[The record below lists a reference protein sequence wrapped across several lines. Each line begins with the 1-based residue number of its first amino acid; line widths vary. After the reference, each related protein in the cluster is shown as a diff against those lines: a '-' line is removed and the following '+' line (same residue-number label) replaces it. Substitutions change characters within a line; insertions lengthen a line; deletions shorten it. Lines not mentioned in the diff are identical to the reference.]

1 MKKIAVAV
9 LAAVCILGAS
19 GCVPEHY
26 ATRAQGTPQDS
37 LVVLRQED
45 VIALTKAGISNDV
58 IVRMINTT
66 GSTFRLRT
74 PDVIA
79 LADSGV
85 ADTVIHAMLLADES
99 SRKEDRPTVYRTYP
113 YDYYWWGGYPYYDP
127 WFWPS
132 YYWAPRAYYGVRV
145 FGGFHGHGRH
155 R

>member
-9 LAAVCILGAS
+9 LAAVCVLSAS
-19 GCVPEHY
+19 GCAPEGY
-26 ATRAQGTPQDS
+26 TTRVQGMPQDS

-45 VIALTKAGISNDV
+45 VIALTKAGIGNDL

-85 ADTVIHAMLLADES
+85 ADTVIQAMLSADGS
-99 SRKEDRPTVYRTYP
+99 SKKEDRPAVFRTYP
-113 YDYYWWGGYPYYDP
+113 YDYYWWAGYPYWDP

-132 YYWAPRAYYGVRV
+132 YSWSPRAYYGVRFV
-145 FGGFHGHGRH
+145 GGFHGHGRH